1 MTRVKKWLPY
11 SLAKNGPRHAQDGAL
26 QANGQALAPGQPR
39 PQLAPVFTG
48 PLDAQYFAALR
59 DIFPAAKALSD
70 ADLLAAT
77 QAAWQGMHDDP
88 KDGR

>member
-26 QANGQALAPGQPR
+26 QANGQG

-48 PLDAQYFAALR
+48 PLDAQYCAALR